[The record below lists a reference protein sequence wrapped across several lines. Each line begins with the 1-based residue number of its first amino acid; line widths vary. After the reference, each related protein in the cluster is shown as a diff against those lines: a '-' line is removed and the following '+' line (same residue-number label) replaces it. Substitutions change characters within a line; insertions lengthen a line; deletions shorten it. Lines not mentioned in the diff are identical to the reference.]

1 MEHQERAQQEY
12 LPTRCNHCG
21 APLPTVDR
29 IEAARP
35 AEVRKDGEMTVLTTE
50 PQVPTI
56 KLKLPGD
63 GVAHKFCEA
72 DPWTTIT
79 VTPDGITFDMELRNP
94 HRYLKSH
101 IAFDNQS
108 EALDFALFF
117 DLLLDALRDNKASLE
132 ENPEVVRSLINFF
145 DRMCTFLQATNL
157 SDEEWSKRCYGS
169 REDALADVLAE
180 QKEHEDSEDSLY
192 AIHENEWLAAMKV
205 KVVDVADL
213 GDLMD
218 EVEAERAIEID
229 AMKFDEAGTG
239 GNPADPC
246 DLDDL

>member
-1 MEHQERAQQEY
+1 MEHQHEDQSEY
-12 LPTRCNHCG
+12 LPTHCNHCS

-29 IEAARP
+29 IEAARS

-56 KLKLPGD
+56 KLKLPGG
-63 GVAHKFCEA
+63 GVAHNFCEA

-94 HRYLKSH
+94 HRHLKSH

-132 ENPEVVRSLINFF
+132 ENPEVVRSLIDFF
-145 DRMCTFLQATNL
+145 GRMCAFLNATNR
-157 SDEEWSKRCYGS
+157 SDGEWTSSYHGS
-169 REDALADVLAE
+169 RADAIAHVLAA

-192 AIHENEWLAAMKV
+192 AMHENEWLAAMKV

-218 EVEAERAIEID
+218 EVETELATDIHA
-229 AMKFDEAGTG
+229 KLDEAGTG
-239 GNPADPC
+239 GNPADPFE
-246 DLDDL
+246 LDDL